1 MGGLNMNHYSRSKTH
16 RRRSRRGRKRV
27 VSMIPQICIVI
38 ATFALAVTAVILI
51 RNWSQDLLALFP
63 KSITNSSESDIDW
76 DLVLI
81 NKWNPIES
89 VPEIDLITLSNGKQ
103 VHARIY
109 PDLQDMFDAA
119 RNEGVYPTVISGF
132 RTREKQQ
139 QLYDEKLA
147 ECKELGMSPEDAVI
161 ETESWVAPPSTSEH
175 ELGIA
180 VDINGDGIDSTNEE
194 VYQWLASNAHYY
206 GFILRYPEGKT
217 DITGISYEPWHYRY
231 VGHAAAGEMYEQGLC
246 LEEYL

>member
-1 MGGLNMNHYSRSKTH
+1 MNRYSRTKTP
-16 RRRSRRGRKRV
+16 RRHSRRDKKRV
-27 VSMIPQICIVI
+27 SSMVPQVCITLT
-38 ATFALAVTAVILI
+38 TFALAIIAVILI
-51 RNWSQDLLALFP
+51 RNWSPDLLALLP
-63 KSITNSSESDIDW
+63 KVGVNSTESDINW
-76 DLVLI
+76 NLVLV

-89 VPEIDLITLSNGKQ
+89 VPEMDLITLSNGTQ

-119 RNEGVYPTVISGF
+119 RNEGVYPTVFSGF

-147 ECKELGMSPEDAVI
+147 ECKALGMSDEDAII
-161 ETESWVAPPSTSEH
+161 ETESWVAPLSTSEH

-180 VDINGDGIDSTNEE
+180 VDINGNGIDSTNKE
-194 VYQWLASNAHYY
+194 VYQWLAANAHLY

-217 DITGISYEPWHYRY
+217 DITGISYEPWHFRY
-231 VGHAAAGEMYEQGLC
+231 VGHESAVEIYEQGLC
-246 LEEYL
+246 LEEYLLL